1 MADSKKSKKDEF
13 PFHYGFILKIFPSTK
28 QKKIILE
35 NINCARF
42 YYNFLVAQ
50 DIKLYE
56 IGKEP
61 NIFVD
66 LVQSRRNQI
75 LEETYGKKIIKAVT
89 AKDGTVK
96 QKASYIGKLDYVK
109 NTFPWLRSSSL
120 DAQMFENVIVN
131 HQTAWKNCKEKH
143 QGIPQF
149 HKKSYEGTYQTNGHY
164 SKIDKE
170 EGLSLLKGNVRF
182 SDDLKHLQ
190 LPKLGFVKIA
200 YSPKIME
207 RLMKQ
212 KDVKIGTVTIRKTVT
227 DEFFVSLQLA
237 SKHPFVDKMPKL
249 PEETA
254 VGIDLNVKNFLTDSN
269 KKVVNNPKY
278 YRRMEFR
285 LNKAKRKMSKRQAR
299 AKKEK
304 RPLAKAKNYQKQRL
318 LVARLSRK
326 VTNQRKNFLHE
337 LAKAYLKNHEIVVAE
352 ELRSKNLLKNHKIAK
367 SLQDVGHRT
376 FLTLLEQK
384 AQMYGRIFVTVNPK
398 NTTQTCSACGHIMSG
413 EDKLNLK
420 DREWTCPVCQTH
432 HDRDYNASVNILK
445 RGLSILNKQT
455 SVGNARINRIS

>member
-1 MADSKKSKKDEF
+1 MADSKKSEKDEY
-13 PFHYGFILKIFPSTK
+13 PFHYGFVLKIFPSTK
-28 QKKIILE
+28 QEKIILN

-50 DIKLYE
+50 DIKLHK

-61 NIFVD
+61 NIFVS
-66 LVQSRRNQI
+66 LISSRRNQI
-75 LEETYGKKIIKAVT
+75 LEETYGKKIIKTVT

-96 QKASYIGKLDYVK
+96 QKTSCIGKLDYVK
-109 NTFPWLRSSSL
+109 NTFPWMRNSSL
-120 DAQMFENVIVN
+120 DAQMFENIIIN
-131 HQTAWKNCKEKH
+131 HQTAWKNCKERC
-143 QGIPQF
+143 QGIPHF

-164 SKIDKE
+164 RKIDKE

-182 SDDLKHLQ
+182 SDDLKYLQ
-190 LPKLGFVKIA
+190 LPKLGFVKVK
-200 YSPKIME
+200 YSKK
-207 RLMKQ
+207 LMKNLLKL
-212 KDVKIGTVTIRKTVT
+212 KDIKVGTVTIRKTT
-227 DEFFVSLQLA
+227 MDDFFCSLQLA

-249 PEETA
+249 PEDTV

-278 YRRMEFR
+278 YRRMEYK
-285 LNKAKRKMSKRQAR
+285 LNYAKRKMSKRQAR

-304 RPLAKAKNYQKQRL
+304 RHLAKAKNYQKQRL

-326 VTNQRKNFLHE
+326 ITNQRKNFLHE

-384 AQMYGRIFVTVNPK
+384 AQMYGRIFITVNPK
-398 NTTQTCSACGHIMSG
+398 NTTQTCSACGHIMRDK
-413 EDKLNLK
+413 DKLTLK
-420 DREWTCPVCQTH
+420 DREWTCPVCHTH

-445 RGLSILNKQT
+445 RGLENLAS
-455 SVGNARINRIS
+455 

>member
-13 PFHYGFILKIFPSTK
+13 PFHYGFVLKIFPSTK

-50 DIKLYE
+50 DIKLRE

-66 LVQSRRNQI
+66 LIQSRRKQI
-75 LEETYGKKIIKAVT
+75 LEETYGKKITKIIT

-96 QKASYIGKLDYVK
+96 QKTSYIGKLDYVK
-109 NTFPWLRSSSL
+109 NTFPWLRSPSL
-120 DAQMFENVIVN
+120 DAQMFENVIIN
-131 HQTAWKNCKEKH
+131 HQTAWKNCKERH

-164 SKIDKE
+164 SKTDKE

-182 SDDLKHLQ
+182 TDDLKHLQ
-190 LPKLGFVKIA
+190 LPKLGFVKMA

-237 SKHPFVDKMPKL
+237 SKHPFVDKMHKL

-269 KKVVNNPKY
+269 KEVVNNPKY
-278 YRRMEFR
+278 YKRMESR
-285 LNKAKRKMSKRQAR
+285 LNKAKRKMGKRQAR
-299 AKKEK
+299 AKKEN
-304 RPLAKAKNYQKQRL
+304 RSLRKAKNYQKQRL
-318 LVARLSRK
+318 VVAKLSRK
-326 VTNQRKNFLHE
+326 VRNQRKNFLHE

-376 FLTLLEQK
+376 FLTFLEQK
-384 AQMYGRIFVTVNPK
+384 AQMYGRTFVTVNPK
-398 NTTQTCSACGHIMSG
+398 NTTQTCSCCGHILKG
-413 EDKLNLK
+413 HEKLTLA

-432 HDRDYNASVNILK
+432 HDRDHNASVNVLK
-445 RGLSILNKQT
+445 RGLSILETQT
-455 SVGNARINRIS
+455 SVGNARINCIS